1 MYKTIIAHKK
11 EFSDVQLAF
20 SQLFDIEYE
29 TVEFTQ
35 FRTIRG
41 NYDADP
47 RLGNWQARVM
57 TLAYHCKDYA
67 KDHDIKAEYSTF
79 RIPKHSGGF
88 RTISAPSEEL
98 KDLQRSVINA
108 LSMQPG
114 ERHPFV
120 NAHNCAYAYVKG
132 RSARHAVQ
140 KHQKA
145 QSRWFLKIDLKNF
158 FPSWTKELLIEK
170 LQLCWPL
177 NFLYQ
182 EDLSNLLEVCL
193 LDNTLPQGSPASPWL
208 SNLAMLDTDHR
219 IQKFLHDKGFTYTRY
234 ADDLLISHNYKFD
247 DQAILSDIEK
257 IINDTNHGLLI
268 INRDKVRFGS
278 SAGRNWNLGV
288 MLNKDNQM
296 TVGHQKKKTLH
307 AELNSMVTSELNEEP
322 WSQNEKQILQGK
334 LAYLAS
340 IEGRGVVERM
350 FHKYNTKYHINTEQL
365 LKN

>member
-1 MYKTIIAHKK
+1 M
-11 EFSDVQLAF
+11 
-20 SQLFDIEYE
+20 
-29 TVEFTQ
+29 
-35 FRTIRG
+35 R
-41 NYDADP
+41 
-47 RLGNWQARVM
+47 
-57 TLAYHCKDYA
+57 
-67 KDHDIKAEYSTF
+67 
-79 RIPKHSGGF
+79 RIP
-88 RTISAPSEEL
+88 
-98 KDLQRSVINA
+98 N
-108 LSMQPG
+108 
-114 ERHPFV
+114 
-120 NAHNCAYAYVKG
+120 
-132 RSARHAVQ
+132 
-140 KHQKA
+140 
-145 QSRWFLKIDLKNF
+145 
-158 FPSWTKELLIEK
+158 
-170 LQLCWPL
+170 
-177 NFLYQ
+177 Q

-234 ADDLLISHNYKFD
+234 ADDLLISHSYKFD

-257 IINDTNHGLLI
+257 IINDTNHDLLI